1 MSDFIPD
8 RYSAADEMYGL
19 AGWTPLGQFIDVQ
32 VGTDFT
38 ADCDCGWSLKTK
50 VQISWS
56 PTYRL
61 IPMRRAISGQLP
73 TKHRTGGDR

>member
-50 VQISWS
+50 DSDQLESDIQAHTDETGHIW
-56 PTYRL
+56 PTPYEA
-61 IPMRRAISGQLP
+61 P
-73 TKHRTGGDR
+73 DWW